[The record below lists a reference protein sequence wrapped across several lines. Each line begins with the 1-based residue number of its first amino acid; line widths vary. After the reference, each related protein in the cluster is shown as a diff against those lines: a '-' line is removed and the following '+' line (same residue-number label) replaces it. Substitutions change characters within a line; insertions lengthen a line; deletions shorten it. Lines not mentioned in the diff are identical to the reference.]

1 MGRKWLKT
9 NLTNAGMPREP
20 LETLLAHKLNTGTDD
35 NYYMTNED
43 HLKSIYL
50 KYLPQIAINP
60 IETLTLESDEF
71 KLIKE
76 ENKALKETVDKQA
89 EVHRQELAE
98 MKVNIDENQTNIE
111 NLMRQYV
118 KNVKNSRKLNREND
132 RKDVPF
138 KKEDLI
144 NFITFHDEDK

>member
-1 MGRKWLKT
+1 
-9 NLTNAGMPREP
+9 
-20 LETLLAHKLNTGTDD
+20 
-35 NYYMTNED
+35 
-43 HLKSIYL
+43 
-50 KYLPQIAINP
+50 
-60 IETLTLESDEF
+60 
-71 KLIKE
+71 
-76 ENKALKETVDKQA
+76 
-89 EVHRQELAE
+89 